1 MDWQKIY
8 CYIKWVIFQNHIL
21 IVITKKVEFDL
32 SNYPTNSDLKKPTRV
47 ETSDFPKKADLATF
61 KSNIDKLDID

>member
-1 MDWQKIY
+1 M
-8 CYIKWVIFQNHIL
+8 L

-32 SNYPTNSDLKKPTRV
+32 SNYPTNSDLKNATRV

-61 KSNIDKLDID
+61 QSNFDKLDTD